1 MIENKVLKFE
11 LSPRNLKVK
20 KLLNQDFL
28 VIEMKAISSVNPN
41 RNGSYFTKESMEDAI
56 PTFYNKP
63 ILSSFSVTSD
73 DFRGHEGDLKYDPE
87 LDQLYYDY
95 TDAKS
100 ETPLGMIRS
109 EDIVELVYDEIDG
122 LYWIKFSCALWVKY
136 GYKQIKRLLKSRT
149 GDKKISV
156 EIEVKESYVDDKGVE
171 VITKFVF
178 DGVTILSDK
187 LETGIA
193 DAKLTILDKISD
205 TVFQKKQKCL
215 AYAYNNLE
223 KTDNTLSS
231 NNDVVVNENVEE
243 ISMNQEGGD
252 EKMLTYGQKREILE
266 SYLRGLIQTAEEDGC
281 CCLIWVYDLDEQNVY
296 FELEGNVYRAEY
308 SIETEEDGSRSVNVD
323 LENKEQVIRSW
334 TKFEANV
341 DEFGNV
347 IEHEEHSSED
357 EPEDEPEDEGFEK
370 QDISKFEISIGEEK
384 LSVDEFVQKYN
395 EVFESHK
402 NISEQYDAL
411 KIQYS
416 SVEESLNKYKEA
428 EKKENIKSMINFAQ
442 SIVNAEDGLDD
453 SERLSLN
460 NQIKENCEQEKFA
473 SQEDAKT
480 FTISSIAVTLYTK
493 KLNGESKVQ
502 KEFSIPFSSVNNILE
517 DVDTDSGIKKLQKLN
532 KKLEKI

>member
-28 VIEMKAISSVNPN
+28 VVEMKAISSANPN

-87 LDQLYYDY
+87 LDQVYYDY

-231 NNDVVVNENVEE
+231 NNDVVVNENVVVDSVVVITHVAAFHSVEDP
-243 ISMNQEGGD
+243 S
-252 EKMLTYGQKREILE
+252 E
-266 SYLRGLIQTAEEDGC
+266 SSEED
-281 CCLIWVYDLDEQNVY
+281 Q
-296 FELEGNVYRAEY
+296 
-308 SIETEEDGSRSVNVD
+308 
-323 LENKEQVIRSW
+323 
-334 TKFEANV
+334 EA
-341 DEFGNV
+341 
-347 IEHEEHSSED
+347 
-357 EPEDEPEDEGFEK
+357 
-370 QDISKFEISIGEEK
+370 
-384 LSVDEFVQKYN
+384 Y
-395 EVFESHK
+395 
-402 NISEQYDAL
+402 
-411 KIQYS
+411 
-416 SVEESLNKYKEA
+416 
-428 EKKENIKSMINFAQ
+428 
-442 SIVNAEDGLDD
+442 
-453 SERLSLN
+453 
-460 NQIKENCEQEKFA
+460 
-473 SQEDAKT
+473 
-480 FTISSIAVTLYTK
+480 
-493 KLNGESKVQ
+493 
-502 KEFSIPFSSVNNILE
+502 
-517 DVDTDSGIKKLQKLN
+517 
-532 KKLEKI
+532 